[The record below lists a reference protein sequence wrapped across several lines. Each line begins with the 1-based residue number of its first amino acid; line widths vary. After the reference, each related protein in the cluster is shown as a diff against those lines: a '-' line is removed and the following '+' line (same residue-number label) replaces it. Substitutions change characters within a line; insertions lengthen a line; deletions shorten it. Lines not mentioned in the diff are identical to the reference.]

1 MSDGRRWL
9 LLGALALLVAAGC
22 EVHNKN
28 SVNCHDED
36 CEASCEA
43 LGYPGGAC
51 DDENECVCDEGDAGP
66 YDWNGGSDGDTDADS
81 DTDTSGD
88 AG

>member
-1 MSDGRRWL
+1 MSNGRFRL
-9 LLGALALLVAAGC
+9 TLAALVLITAFGC

-28 SVNCHDED
+28 SVTCHDDD
-36 CEASCEA
+36 CRASCET

-51 DDENECVCDEGDAGP
+51 DDGECVCDEGDAGP
-66 YDWNGGSDGDTDADS
+66 YDWDAGGDS
-81 DTDTSGD
+81 DTDTDQGTDGD